1 MAGEYLGSRRKR
13 MTGSEM
19 NGGAIGEDA
28 VVADYLKRLRVVEL
42 DSPGEI
48 GSRMMAVSNEVMSR
62 LIGKGRLDKARQVL
76 GEYDRWARGSRSL
89 RGAKRLVGKWR
100 SVLAGGVSARKGGRA

>member
-1 MAGEYLGSRRKR
+1 MAGEDPGSRRKR
-13 MTGSEM
+13 MTGCKM

-48 GSRMMAVSNEVMSR
+48 G
-62 LIGKGRLDKARQVL
+62 
-76 GEYDRWARGSRSL
+76 
-89 RGAKRLVGKWR
+89 
-100 SVLAGGVSARKGGRA
+100 